1 MLEDSLVTVVLFSLG
16 PQRPRNRCQTE
27 ITKKKKKE
35 RRKKKKKTKML
46 SPPTPSIGAE
56 LSYFLDSH
64 TVLWFLYCLPEHGAV
79 AVEYQQQH

>member
-1 MLEDSLVTVVLFSLG
+1 MVTVVLFSLG
-16 PQRPRNRCQTE
+16 PQRPRNLCQTE
-27 ITKKKKKE
+27 ITKKKKKKE
-35 RRKKKKKTKML
+35 KRRKKKKKTKTL

-64 TVLWFLYCLPEHGAV
+64 TVLWFLYCLPEHDAV